1 MLKKNLADDMD
12 RYAKQISNLNNQIRM
27 VERSK
32 LSKEEITDRVE
43 RFKVQRNKLA
53 AVANA
58 KWKATMEQ

>member
-1 MLKKNLADDMD
+1 MLF
-12 RYAKQISNLNNQIRM
+12 RSKQISNLNNQIRM